1 MKRFRYQTE
10 FDRDIYMALK
20 DSGSE
25 YKIYIIF
32 RGTNPRPLILERII
46 FPEIS
51 FVFSYYLSAR
61 GRVEVVVDST
71 GEIIN
76 GGNKDSKVI
85 VGWNTRLVN
94 V

>member
-1 MKRFRYQTE
+1 MKRFRYQAE
-10 FDRDIYMALK
+10 FDKDIYMALK

-32 RGTNPRPLILERII
+32 RGANPRPLILERII
-46 FPEIS
+46 FPEVS

-61 GRVEVVVDST
+61 GRVEVVVDHS
-71 GEIIN
+71 GKII
-76 GGNKDSKVI
+76 GGNEDSKVV